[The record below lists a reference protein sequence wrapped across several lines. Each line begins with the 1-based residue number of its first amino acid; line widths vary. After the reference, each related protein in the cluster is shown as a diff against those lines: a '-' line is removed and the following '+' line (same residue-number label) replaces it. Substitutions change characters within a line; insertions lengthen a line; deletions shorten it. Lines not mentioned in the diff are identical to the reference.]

1 MAPGRGDELDGVM
14 PYGVLDVDVLDCLL
28 HGEEALAVEHLC
40 DGLLLV
46 SAAQTS
52 RDHIP
57 LLCGGGIYEGEQRQE
72 TIQRNIRERISGV
85 MLYRISGG
93 QDGEESRQGTGRRL
107 DGGLSFLPRRES

>member
-14 PYGVLDVDVLDCLL
+14 PYGVLDVDALDCLL

-46 SAAQTS
+46 SAIQTS

-57 LLCGGGIYEGEQRQE
+57 LLCGGGITEGEPQQE
-72 TIQRNIRERISGV
+72 TIQLR
-85 MLYRISGG
+85 L
-93 QDGEESRQGTGRRL
+93 RQGIGAPDPSTCWPPPIR
-107 DGGLSFLPRRES
+107 SSTK